1 VVLPRRTNTLPG
13 QAKCRNKG
21 KAVIVR
27 IGSISP
33 DSLRGM
39 APSRLA
45 LGFRK
50 LISVLALCACVAALA
65 LIVNAQH
72 GQLYEESLDNP
83 SDPLPLADPHAAQAP
98 RDVLAPAEENRY
110 RALSEF
116 VANRYRVSQDV
127 AYDLV
132 SLAHRAGEH
141 HQVDPLL
148 IIAVIAIE
156 SRFNPIAESVKGAK
170 GLMQIIPKYHS
181 DKLEAFGG
189 ERAVFDPATNIRVG
203 AQILREYIR
212 ATGNLGIALQMYA
225 GALADSEDQYT
236 NKVLNEKQRL
246 QHVVT
251 QSLRRPA
258 PAAAPLRTAA
268 ARTNKAFSLP
278 LD

>member
-1 VVLPRRTNTLPG
+1 M
-13 QAKCRNKG
+13 
-21 KAVIVR
+21 R

-33 DSLRGM
+33 SSLQVI

-50 LISVLALCACVAALA
+50 LISVLALCASIAALA
-65 LIVNAQH
+65 LIVDTQH
-72 GQLYEESLDNP
+72 GKLFGGDLESS
-83 SDPLPLADPHAAQAP
+83 SDSLSLADPHAVQDP
-98 RDVLAPAEENRY
+98 RDILAPAEESRY

-116 VANRYRVSQDV
+116 VANRYRVSQEV
-127 AYDLV
+127 AFDLV
-132 SLAHRAGEH
+132 SLAHRVGEH
-141 HQVDPLL
+141 HQLDPLL

-189 ERAVFDPATNIRVG
+189 EKAVYDPATNIRVG
-203 AQILREYIR
+203 AQILKEYIR
-212 ATGNLGIALQMYA
+212 STGNLGIALQMYA
-225 GALADSEDQYT
+225 GALSDNEDQYT

-246 QHVVT
+246 QHVVA
-251 QSLRRPA
+251 QSLRRSAPA
-258 PAAAPLRTAA
+258 PAPMRTAA
-268 ARTNKAFSLP
+268 ARNNKAFSLP